1 MADLKDDHD
10 GRTRT
15 STTQVPPASTETE
28 TGQATGDK
36 DEKEKQDA
44 TAKPNMPPTGGY
56 TELRSEEEEPRDL
69 SYQDKEDD
77 AEVELRPTQSP
88 LHGGP
93 SAGGVP
99 PGEAGRVGG
108 EGGDAP
114 PHEYKVYKRRWFGLV
129 QLTLLNIIVS
139 WDVSTIPFLPS
150 YGLSLRLCP
159 RQTHC

>member
-1 MADLKDDHD
+1 MADLKDDRD

-15 STTQVPPASTETE
+15 STTQAVPATETE
-28 TGQATGDK
+28 QTIVDK
-36 DEKEKQDA
+36 DEKEKPDA

-77 AEVELRPTQSP
+77 AEVELQPTQSP

-93 SAGGVP
+93 SAGAVP
-99 PGEAGRVGG
+99 PGEDGRVGG
-108 EGGDAP
+108 EGGDVP

-139 WDVSTIPFLPS
+139 WDVSTIPFFLLAAFPLKS
-150 YGLSLRLCP
+150 CP
-159 RQTHC
+159 RHTHC